1 MSEVVVRPL
10 VVLREHAGGAFSA
23 HPAAAPTLVCY
34 GADREAVLAELVL
47 FLSAYLA
54 KMGAESSRVLQ
65 PPRPRRAFRELD
77 KGDLRQI
84 VRLELA
90 KVREREGIKRRGI
103 SLTVSDE
110 AEEILAE
117 LGWHPQFGA
126 RPLTRVIEE
135 KVLTIAVELSRKPS
149 LSRLDVRVERA
160 GQELSISFRP

>member
-1 MSEVVVRPL
+1 
-10 VVLREHAGGAFSA
+10 
-23 HPAAAPTLVCY
+23 
-34 GADREAVLAELVL
+34 
-47 FLSAYLA
+47 
-54 KMGAESSRVLQ
+54 
-65 PPRPRRAFRELD
+65 
-77 KGDLRQI
+77 